1 MGKSTRLV
9 AILKIGSIL
18 STAMKWKIE
27 LDVGVKHAGL
37 EELRVTSER
46 GSVGQGEPWKM

>member
-37 EELRVTSER
+37 EELRVTSEL